1 MLPATWVPL
10 SAFAATL
17 VTCWWLLRGR
27 AALIGLDH
35 PNERS
40 LHQNAVPRTGGIAI
54 HAGILCAWILLTPD
68 IPYVTW
74 VGLVALVTLS
84 LLDDLQG
91 LPVALRLF
99 VHVFISAVVALHFFS
114 ASPFWF
120 TIPIATMVITWMAN
134 LYNFMDGSDGLAGGM
149 TFWGF
154 GFYGAAAYLS
164 GDMGLSSIS
173 FSVAASAA
181 AFLLFN
187 FYPARVFMGD
197 SGSVA
202 LGYLAGTI
210 GIMGWARG
218 NWTWW
223 FPLLVFSP
231 IIVDASIT
239 LARRTAGRVRI
250 WQAHRDHYYQ
260 RLVQLGWGHRRTALA
275 EYGLMTFCGAAALAG
290 LRCSLAGQLA
300 LLLAA
305 TMLYVLIISLIEIAW
320 RKHQAKIAHEA

>member
-1 MLPATWVPL
+1 MPAHWVPL
-10 SAFAATL
+10 AAFTATL
-17 VTCWWLLRGR
+17 VTCWWLLRSR
-27 AALIGLDH
+27 VALTVLDH

-40 LHQNAVPRTGGIAI
+40 LHHSPVPRTGGIGI
-54 HAGILCAWILLTPD
+54 HCGILLAWLLLP
-68 IPYVTW
+68 PNASYVIW
-74 VGLVALVTLS
+74 VGLAALIILS
-84 LLDDLQG
+84 LLDDLKG
-91 LPVALRLF
+91 LPVTLRLM
-99 VHVFISAVVALHFFS
+99 VHVFVSAVVALHLFS
-114 ASPFWF
+114 ASPSW
-120 TIPIATMVITWMAN
+120 IAIVIATIIITWMAN

-154 GFYGAAAYLS
+154 SFYGAAAYLS
-164 GDMGLSSIS
+164 GDMGLSLIS

-187 FYPARVFMGD
+187 FHPARVFMGD
-197 SGSVA
+197 SGSLP
-202 LGYLAGTI
+202 LGYLTGTI

-231 IIVDASIT
+231 FIVDASIT
-239 LARRTAGRVRI
+239 LARRTAGRARI
-250 WQAHRDHYYQ
+250 WHAHRDHYYQ

-290 LRCSLAGQLA
+290 LRWSPAGQLA